1 MHCPLS
7 DHATISISGGRSTWL
22 LCRLYVFCWH
32 NWLLLLSF
40 LISFLFW
47 SYCML
52 SEVLASKQ
60 CYSSFVTL
68 FSFSLWSPYG
78 IGRPYMFSCCGFFFL
93 FFPCLISA
101 AADWMSAILTHM
113 VWPQCEFKMQ
123 VWSLLHAACWK
134 HRTGYIF
141 TTKARIGNRKKTC

>member
-47 SYCML
+47 SYCTL
-52 SEVLASKQ
+52 SEVLASKRDPLVAPVKAPWHNTPLIHLLILVQ
-60 CYSSFVTL
+60 YILFACLLSFPTYFIFSFV
-68 FSFSLWSPYG
+68 
-78 IGRPYMFSCCGFFFL
+78 FFL
-93 FFPCLISA
+93 TYLFPYLPFP
-101 AADWMSAILTHM
+101 L
-113 VWPQCEFKMQ
+113 
-123 VWSLLHAACWK
+123 
-134 HRTGYIF
+134 
-141 TTKARIGNRKKTC
+141 RIGPLSFQAGGHKRRPNLQTWVSVYFEL